1 MPLHS
6 FELEQNIPTESDHDV
21 GMSLSPAPSP
31 HATLTPSEAAVL
43 SEAISNTSNISTRE
57 SLPVEQQKLPIEN
70 KECRT
75 PISGVVSQSEMDTSS
90 NKVEDDSREE
100 KLEARIAQLE
110 QNLASLIGVC
120 NELVRQ
126 QEVRI
131 MSVNRKLCFIVG

>member
-6 FELEQNIPTESDHDV
+6 FELEQNIPTESYHDV

-90 NKVEDDSREE
+90 NKIEDDPREE